1 MSNIVAWLSIHGATL
16 VWLLVALVGVAVLY
30 KIATLLRAAGEVVR
44 AVVWVLAAPFV
55 GAWWAGKGLW
65 WLGRQARRFW
75 RTSLGFVGA
84 GGLVLLVGVPPA
96 GVLATLALV
105 AGIAGWCWWF
115 AWRESF
121 THYMAGP
128 LRGWWRRWAVYAPR
142 WDRWMRRLDL
152 VVRDVVAETSEGVQT
167 VAAVAVP
174 RLVWVRSDPWWDTL
188 RVALAVG
195 QAPED
200 VTGKI
205 SPLRAA
211 LRSDRVLVREPE
223 PGVVDI
229 AVQRRDLLAT
239 TIPALPIPDVAGD
252 QVDLRTATIGLT
264 EFGEAF
270 TVPLLGGHLLGAGET
285 GGGKSSLLWCPIRAV
300 APAVRDGLVRL
311 WGVDPKVLEMA
322 MCRPIFHRLG
332 FGPVDAHAILLE
344 LLDLMQ
350 QRKRELAGRSRQ
362 VTISRGTPLE
372 LLFLDEIGALLKY
385 LGTRQ
390 QQTVLAQLLA
400 LVQTQGRALG
410 FGVSAF
416 VQDPSKET
424 VPVRDLFPNRV
435 CLRVRT
441 SSQVDM
447 VLGEGMRDLG
457 ALADRIPHHLP
468 GVGYVRSEDQKEAVR
483 VRAAHVTDD
492 DLADL
497 VALIC
502 PGGASLNSPI
512 PEEYLAAARGDD
524 GDGGGGA
531 RRSNLRPVA

>member
-1 MSNIVAWLSIHGATL
+1 MGAGGDVSNIVAWLSIHGATL

-195 QAPED
+195 QAPGGCHRQD
-200 VTGKI
+200 LPSAG
-205 SPLRAA
+205 RAA
-211 LRSDRVLVREPE
+211 LG
-223 PGVVDI
+223 PG
-229 AVQRRDLLAT
+229 
-239 TIPALPIPDVAGD
+239 P
-252 QVDLRTATIGLT
+252 
-264 EFGEAF
+264 
-270 TVPLLGGHLLGAGET
+270 GAGT
-285 GGGKSSLLWCPIRAV
+285 GTGCGRYRGATPG
-300 APAVRDGLVRL
+300 PAGHH
-311 WGVDPKVLEMA
+311 DP
-322 MCRPIFHRLG
+322 
-332 FGPVDAHAILLE
+332 GPADP
-344 LLDLMQ
+344 
-350 QRKRELAGRSRQ
+350 GRG
-362 VTISRGTPLE
+362 RG
-372 LLFLDEIGALLKY
+372 
-385 LGTRQ
+385 
-390 QQTVLAQLLA
+390 
-400 LVQTQGRALG
+400 
-410 FGVSAF
+410 
-416 VQDPSKET
+416 
-424 VPVRDLFPNRV
+424 
-435 CLRVRT
+435 
-441 SSQVDM
+441 
-447 VLGEGMRDLG
+447 
-457 ALADRIPHHLP
+457 
-468 GVGYVRSEDQKEAVR
+468 
-483 VRAAHVTDD
+483 
-492 DLADL
+492 
-497 VALIC
+497 
-502 PGGASLNSPI
+502 PGG
-512 PEEYLAAARGDD
+512 PED
-524 GDGGGGA
+524 GHHWADGV
-531 RRSNLRPVA
+531 R

>member
-1 MSNIVAWLSIHGATL
+1 MSTVVAWLNTHGTTL
-16 VWLLVALVGVAVLY
+16 VWLAVVLVGVAVLH
-30 KIATLLRAAGEVVR
+30 KVAKLLRAAGEAAR
-44 AVVWVLAAPFV
+44 LVVWVVKVPFL

-75 RTSLGFVGA
+75 RTSLGLVGA
-84 GGLVLLVGVPPA
+84 GGLVLLVGAPSA
-96 GVLATLALV
+96 GVVATVALV
-105 AGIAGWCWWF
+105 AGIAAWCWWF

-121 THYMAGP
+121 TRLVGMPA
-128 LRGWWRRWAVYAPR
+128 RGWWRHWAVYAPR
-142 WDRWMRRLDL
+142 WGRWMRRLGL
-152 VVRDVVAETSEGVQT
+152 VVKDVISETSEGVQT

-174 RLVWVRSDPWWDTL
+174 RLVRVHSDPWWDTL
-188 RVALAVG
+188 HVALAVG

-200 VTGKI
+200 VTAKI
-205 SPLRAA
+205 SHLRTA
-211 LRSDRVLVREPE
+211 LRSDRVLVREPA

-252 QVDLRTATIGLT
+252 QVDLKAATIGRT
-264 EFGEAF
+264 EFGEPF

-332 FGPVDAHAILLE
+332 TGPIDAHAILLE
-344 LLDLMQ
+344 LLDLLE
-350 QRKRELAGRSRQ
+350 QRKRELAGAARQ
-362 VTISRGTPLE
+362 VTITPDTPLE

-390 QQTVLAQLLA
+390 QQAVLAQLLA

-410 FGVSAF
+410 FGVAAF
-416 VQDPSKET
+416 VQDPSKDT

-468 GVGYVRSEDQKEAVR
+468 GVGYVRSEDQKEALR
-483 VRAAHVTDD
+483 VRAGHVTDG

-497 VALIC
+497 VSVVC
-502 PGGASLNSPI
+502 PDGQSLNAPI
-512 PEEYLAAARGDD
+512 PEKYLAAARGD

-531 RRSNLRPVA
+531 GRPKLRPVA